1 MVQESVPGRWPLC
14 QSDGVFKQEIS
25 NSLVAPTIEVS
36 PLKVMLEWPRLRV
49 SIFCQLVLGGF
60 SMGSTKPVSQRVALV
75 LAGCGSRD
83 GAEITEAVS
92 LLIALTQGKFEVH
105 CFAPD
110 RPQHHT
116 LNHLTQAEEPG
127 PGRNML
133 VEAARI
139 ARCEIQSLS
148 ELKVDQ
154 FGSLVFGGGFGVAKN
169 LCNFAFAGADAT
181 LMPDVKEVLLPFL
194 RAQKP
199 VAALCIAPVLLGL
212 AAREMGWKGARLTL
226 GDGSAKDAIAA
237 LESWGARHVACRSG
251 EACLDETH
259 RLISSPAFMI
269 DGANW
274 ADIYA
279 CATALTAKL
288 RQLVG

>member
-1 MVQESVPGRWPLC
+1 
-14 QSDGVFKQEIS
+14 
-25 NSLVAPTIEVS
+25 
-36 PLKVMLEWPRLRV
+36 
-49 SIFCQLVLGGF
+49 
-60 SMGSTKPVSQRVALV
+60 MGSTKPVSERVALV

-92 LLIALTQGKFEVH
+92 LLIALTQAKFEVH

-110 RPQHHT
+110 RAQHHT
-116 LNHLTQAEEPG
+116 FNHHTKVDEPG

-139 ARCEIQSLS
+139 ARSDIRPLS

-169 LCNFAFAGADAT
+169 LCTFAFSGADAT
-181 LMPDVKEVLLPFL
+181 MMPDVKEAILPFL

-199 VAALCIAPVLLGL
+199 VAALCIAPVLLAL
-212 AAREMGWKGARLTL
+212 AAHEMGWKGARLTL
-226 GDGSAKDAIAA
+226 GDGSAKDAIGA
-237 LESWGARHVACRSG
+237 LESWGARHVTCRSG
-251 EACLDETH
+251 EACLDEAH
-259 RLISSPAFMI
+259 RLISAPAFMI

-274 ADIYA
+274 ADVFS
-279 CATALTAKL
+279 CATALTTKL
-288 RQLVG
+288 RQLVGPA